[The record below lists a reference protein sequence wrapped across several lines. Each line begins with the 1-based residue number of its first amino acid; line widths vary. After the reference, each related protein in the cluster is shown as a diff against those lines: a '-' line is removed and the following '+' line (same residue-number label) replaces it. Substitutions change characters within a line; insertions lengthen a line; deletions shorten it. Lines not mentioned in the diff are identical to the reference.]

1 MDGVDRPF
9 LLGKFVTAH
18 NKTRRRCG
26 VRYCF
31 VMVTPVKCAQ
41 RRNEVRRDDNS
52 CKGNHDEVMMSC
64 VGAAEL
70 SR

>member
-9 LLGKFVTAH
+9 LLGKLAPAH
-18 NKTRRRCG
+18 NNTRRLCG
-26 VRYCF
+26 EQYCF

-52 CKGNHDEVMMSC
+52 CKGNHDGVIMSC